1 MFDPEEVAQTIRDAD
16 GNLSEAARMFG
27 CHRETVRRYCNDFK
41 VCEVARDES
50 RRAGNDDA
58 RRTIRDM
65 VNDVNLDDS
74 TRLKAA
80 KFWLKYY
87 DSDARTKQ
95 DVTSDGEKVDGGG
108 ALSVTIH
115 DSVVT
120 VDDDEG
126 DDADS

>member
-1 MFDPEEVAQTIRDAD
+1 VTAAVVEALAMCGHNYETIANRLDICKTTLLKYYKDQIEQAKVRANAKVAQTAYKMAVS
-16 GNLSEAARMFG
+16 GENASM
-27 CHRETVRRYCNDFK
+27 TRYWLNCRSDDWNDQRN
-41 VCEVARDES
+41 V
-50 RRAGNDDA
+50 
-58 RRTIRDM
+58 
-65 VNDVNLDDS
+65 
-74 TRLKAA
+74 
-80 KFWLKYY
+80 
-87 DSDARTKQ
+87 